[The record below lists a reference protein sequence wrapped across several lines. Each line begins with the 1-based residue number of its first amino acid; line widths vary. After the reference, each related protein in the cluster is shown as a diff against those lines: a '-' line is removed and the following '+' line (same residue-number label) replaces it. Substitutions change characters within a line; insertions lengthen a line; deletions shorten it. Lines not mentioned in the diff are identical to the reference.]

1 MSVNLKPRVS
11 EKAIAMAERGVYVF
25 DVPTATNKIE
35 VTKAVEAQ
43 FKVKVTAVNILIS
56 KGKVKMSRRIKG
68 KRNDIKKAMVTL
80 KSGDKISLFEGAE
93 GAK

>member
-25 DVPTATNKIE
+25 YVPTATNKIE